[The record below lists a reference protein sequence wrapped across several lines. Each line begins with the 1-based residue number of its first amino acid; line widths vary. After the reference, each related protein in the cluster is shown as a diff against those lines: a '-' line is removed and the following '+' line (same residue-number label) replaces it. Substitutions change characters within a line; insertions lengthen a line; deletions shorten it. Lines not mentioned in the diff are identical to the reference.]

1 MSMTVEREGKEL
13 ELQVVPARDEE
24 GKGRLG
30 VRPFFPM
37 RVVAPGLGTAIQ
49 RSFTELRRMAGMTLD
64 AFRRLL
70 VGKLSPTT
78 LSGPLEIARYS
89 RAALASGW
97 QSFLILVAFI
107 SLQLGLVNLFPLPA
121 LDGGNL
127 LIFTVEAILRR
138 DLSLNMKIWLMNG
151 SFLFLMGL
159 MAFVL
164 LNDIAKILP
173 SGWASFWPF

>member
-1 MSMTVEREGKEL
+1 M
-13 ELQVVPARDEE
+13 
-24 GKGRLG
+24 
-30 VRPFFPM
+30 
-37 RVVAPGLGTAIQ
+37 
-49 RSFTELRRMAGMTLD
+49 
-64 AFRRLL
+64 
-70 VGKLSPTT
+70 
-78 LSGPLEIARYS
+78 
-89 RAALASGW
+89 
-97 QSFLILVAFI
+97 AFI